1 MLILLLSMRPLCWKS
16 CLFAY
21 LVANFHFSFSSAAL
35 LLLLLDA
42 VDYLVGF
49 PYQPASFDASALES
63 APYLVAAMVEA

>member
-1 MLILLLSMRPLCWKS
+1 MLILLLNMRPLCWKS

-21 LVANFHFSFSSAAL
+21 LVANFHFSFSSAA
-35 LLLLLDA
+35 LLLLDA

>member
-1 MLILLLSMRPLCWKS
+1 MLILLLMNMHPLCWKS

-21 LVANFHFSFSSAAL
+21 LVANFHFSFSSAL